1 MCINTYQVREMI
13 ELTDNADIHLSS
25 IIVDKNVPAIKLSIN
40 SGGCSGFSYDWQLV
54 SEEELINFADD
65 FTMDLDT
72 GKLIIDNLSLMYLT
86 GTVVDYKKDIFGQR
100 LMIENPNVNSMC
112 GCGESFSVKDT

>member
-1 MCINTYQVREMI
+1 MI

-72 GKLIIDNLSLMYLT
+72 GKLIIDNISLMYLT

-100 LMIENPNVNSMC
+100 LMIENPNVISMC
-112 GCGESFSVKDT
+112 GCGESFQV

>member
-1 MCINTYQVREMI
+1 MI
-13 ELTDNADIHLSS
+13 KLTDNADIHLSS

-40 SGGCSGFSYDWQLV
+40 SGGCSGFNYDWQLV
-54 SEEELINFADD
+54 SEEELTNFKDD
-65 FTMDLDT
+65 FTIDLDT

-112 GCGESFSVKDT
+112 GCGESFSVKDI